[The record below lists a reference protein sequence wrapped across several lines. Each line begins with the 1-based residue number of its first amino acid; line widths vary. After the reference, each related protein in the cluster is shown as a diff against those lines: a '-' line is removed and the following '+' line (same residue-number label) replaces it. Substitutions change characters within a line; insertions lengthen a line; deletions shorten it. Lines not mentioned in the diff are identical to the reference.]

1 MTGRYGHYLP
11 PYFNDRRRGKERR
24 KFLYTIHIPERR
36 TKEERRLASER
47 RNGKERRIG
56 SERRKTQRQM
66 INKPEMRDK
75 STDRNI
81 MLE

>member
-11 PYFNDRRRGKERR
+11 PYFNDRRNGKERR

-36 TKEERRLASER
+36 TRKERRLASER
-47 RNGKERRIG
+47 RNGKERRLC
-56 SERRKTQRQM
+56 SERRKTPRQ
-66 INKPEMRDK
+66 IITIPEMADK
-75 STDRNI
+75 SNAMDI